1 MDVKSSDALLELLRN
16 EAIQS
21 SNSLKLATQVYLF
34 SRYHDFFV
42 GMNVSFPFCIFEISV
57 FHDSAGYGCCQEED

>member
-1 MDVKSSDALLELLRN
+1 MQVDVKSSDALLELLRY

-21 SNSLKLATQVYLF
+21 SNSLKLATQVHLF

-42 GMNVSFPFCIFEISV
+42 V
-57 FHDSAGYGCCQEED
+57 